1 MGDEVTPL
9 TTMRQLYDLQEL
21 DWEIDRHQAELASV
35 EARLRDESP
44 LVKARAETAERE
56 ENLRQ
61 IRRQYARHDQDVQQL
76 QGKVQTLEGRLYSGS
91 VRNPRELEGLQ
102 TELTYA
108 KQHAEEGEETLL
120 TLMIELDE
128 NEEWVAKS
136 TMDLEQMEKAWE
148 ETRATLTK
156 EQAALMDGLL
166 GLRAK
171 RQELAPAIAPPLLT
185 QYEQLRKTRQG
196 YAVAKVER
204 GMCVGCR
211 LTLPT
216 KELQLVRT
224 AKEPVVCNSCGR
236 ILYVS

>member
-35 EARLRDESP
+35 EAGLRNERP
-44 LVKARAETAERE
+44 LIKARSETAEAE
-56 ENLRQ
+56 EKLRQ
-61 IRRQYARHDQDVQQL
+61 IRGRYTRHDQDVQQL

-91 VRNPRELEGLQ
+91 IRNPRELEGLQ
-102 TELTYA
+102 TELRYA
-108 KQHAEEGEETLL
+108 KEHAEEGEDALL
-120 TLMIELDE
+120 NLMIELDE

-136 TMDLEQMEKAWE
+136 RMDLEQMEKAWE
-148 ETRATLTK
+148 ATRASLTK
-156 EQAALMDGLL
+156 EQAALVERLQGLK
-166 GLRAK
+166 AK
-171 RQELAPAIAPPLLT
+171 RQQLTSDIAPPLVT
-185 QYEQLRKTRQG
+185 QYEQLRRTCQG
-196 YAVAKVER
+196 QAVAKVER

-216 KELQLVRT
+216 KELQRVRT
-224 AKEPVVCNSCGR
+224 AREPVVCSSCGR